1 MDKRLLL
8 PILAILVPITSHS
21 ADISGFVRKAG
32 SKPVPDAKV
41 VYICNG
47 KSFSGRTNGYGRY
60 RIRGLPNVVWC
71 KVTVNNVEVASR
83 INSGSGSKEVD
94 LRL

>member
-1 MDKRLLL
+1 MDKRLLFL
-8 PILAILVPITSHS
+8 ILAFLAPVTSQS

-32 SKPVPDAKV
+32 NKPVPGAQV
-41 VYICNG
+41 VYNCNNKDFPG
-47 KSFSGRTNGYGRY
+47 KTNAYGRY
-60 RIRGLPNVVWC
+60 RVRGLPNVAWC
-71 KVTVNNVEVASR
+71 KVSVNNVVVIPR